1 MYNNLSRHVYYTS
14 SSSEACQEFTTTSTS
29 LNFEPSTTN
38 KILCYSSLVY
48 CCLLVLNHFV
58 FCYLQL
64 VSMLTTYKVDAEKEV
79 YNITVSKKVLES
91 LTPQEIRDLR
101 VVFDA
106 FDVNSDGYVSQKSHY
121 PKLLCKAPGYVCI
134 THPINDFSAP

>member
-1 MYNNLSRHVYYTS
+1 
-14 SSSEACQEFTTTSTS
+14 
-29 LNFEPSTTN
+29 
-38 KILCYSSLVY
+38 
-48 CCLLVLNHFV
+48 
-58 FCYLQL
+58 
-64 VSMLTTYKVDAEKEV
+64 MLTTYKVDAEKEV

-121 PKLLCKAPGYVCI
+121 SKLLRKAPGYVCI
-134 THPINDFSAP
+134 THLINDFSAP